1 MTRSAS
7 PRVAAYASLAA
18 IGLLAALGL
27 RRPEL
32 AVLAAPFAVA
42 LALGL
47 RLDRE
52 PLLGVWLSVARE
64 RAL

>member
-1 MTRSAS
+1 MRRSAS
-7 PRVAAYASLAA
+7 PRVTAYAVLAA
-18 IGLLAALGL
+18 AGLVGALAA

-32 AVLAAPFAVA
+32 AVLAAPFAVT

-52 PLLGVWLSVARE
+52 PQVGVWLS
-64 RAL
+64 LDG